1 MTIHEI
7 MDFLFVRLEDL
18 DEEAFEKT
26 ELVKAVDNAIIRVA
40 NEIHVAYLTELQ
52 TIQSDVA
59 VTSGKIALASALTY
73 KVLRGG
79 EGVKKVVVGGVEAK
93 KLDADKTK
101 RLENEFHKGTLKSP
115 KWYVYANYI
124 YIYPTTVTKADVWYL
139 KVPDPL
145 LYEFTYVAASP
156 ASMTEFSGDADQDL
170 SASDDAYN
178 GTTDKERAVIYDVKK
193 DAYFVVTDYDATGG
207 TKGERLFTV
216 SPAADANFGT
226 GSFYFCT
233 HSFDQLNLANL
244 TFELNVGLRNLVL
257 DFAEAE
263 AWGMG
268 KELERKNSVLAS
280 AMAELTL
287 LNDKYKESRV
297 GEKSGRRL

>member
-18 DEEAFEKT
+18 DEEAYEGS
-26 ELVKAVDNAIIRVA
+26 ELIKAVDNAVIRVA
-40 NEIHVAYLTELQ
+40 NEIHVSYLTELQ
-52 TIQSDVA
+52 TVDA
-59 VTSGKIALASALTY
+59 DTTVTSGKIDLSSVLTY

-79 EGVKKVVVGGVEAK
+79 EGVRKVIVGGVEAK
-93 KLDADKTK
+93 KLDVDKTK
-101 RLENEFHKGTLKSP
+101 RLANQFHQGTLKSP
-115 KWYVYANYI
+115 KWYVYANNI
-124 YIYPTTVTKADVWYL
+124 YIHPASVAKADVWYL

-145 LYEFTYVAASP
+145 LYEFTYSQASP
-156 ASMTEFSGDADQDL
+156 ASKIEFTGDASQGL
-170 SASDDAYN
+170 STSDNAYN
-178 GTTDKERAVIYDVKK
+178 GTTDKERAAIFDVKK
-193 DAYFVVTDYDATGG
+193 EAYFVVTDYDATGNS
-207 TKGERLFTV
+207 KGERLFTV
-216 SPAADANFGT
+216 SPAADENFLI

-268 KELERKNSVLAS
+268 KELERKNSVLGS

-297 GEKSGRRL
+297 GEKSRR

>member
-18 DEEAFEKT
+18 DEDAYEST
-26 ELVKAVDNAIIRVA
+26 ELIKAVENAIIRVA
-40 NEIHVAYLTELQ
+40 NEIHSSYLTELQ
-52 TIQSDVA
+52 TIQPDVT
-59 VTSGKIALASALTY
+59 VSSGKIALASALTY

-93 KLDADKTK
+93 KLDAGKTK
-101 RLENEFHKGTLKSP
+101 RLENQFHQGTLKSP
-115 KWYVYANYI
+115 KWYVYANNI
-124 YIYPTTVTKADVWYL
+124 YIYPTTVAKADVWYL

-145 LYEFTYVAASP
+145 LYEFTCVAANP
-156 ASMTEFSGDADQDL
+156 AATTEFLGDADQGL
-170 SASDDAYN
+170 STSDDAYN
-178 GTTDKERAVIYDVKK
+178 GTTDKERVVIYNVTK
-193 DAYFVVTDYDATGG
+193 DAYFVVTDYDATGNA
-207 TKGERLFTV
+207 KGDRLFTV

-244 TFELNVGLRNLVL
+244 TFELNAGLRNLVL

-297 GEKSGRRL
+297 GEKSRR